1 MSIFVHY
8 LKRSD
13 VSIFY
18 LFNRKIQC
26 IFLDKMM
33 NIITQFGSTG
43 FALIFPVIF
52 LLSSQQRIRNV
63 GVDLIV
69 TLTISQVTVHSIK
82 RLVRRP
88 RPFKTLKN
96 AVAIN
101 PPDCQYSFPSGHTCT
116 AFSFALPL
124 MYYFS
129 FISPIF
135 LLIAIMVGIS
145 RIYLGYHYPSDV
157 IIGCLIAYI
166 GHFINFSFF

>member
-1 MSIFVHY
+1 MSLLVHY

-33 NIITQFGSTG
+33 KMITLLGSTS
-43 FALIFPVIF
+43 FSIVLPLIF
-52 LLSSQQRIRNV
+52 LLSSNQTIRDV
-63 GVDLIV
+63 GFDLIL
-69 TLTISQVTVHSIK
+69 TLLIGQLIVHSIK

-88 RPFKTLKN
+88 RPFQTLKN
-96 AVAIN
+96 AVATN
-101 PPDCQYSFPSGHTCT
+101 PPACQYSFPSGHTCT

-124 MYYFS
+124 MYYF
-129 FISPIF
+129 PF
-135 LLIAIMVGIS
+135 LAPMFLIIAILVGVS

-157 IIGCLIAYI
+157 FIGCFVAYI
-166 GHFINFSFF
+166 GYLINFSCI